1 MNNKIKGLVKWFND
15 AKGFGFVEHEKGD
28 VFIHF
33 SSIETAGFKTLKNGE
48 EIEYEL
54 EDGDKGLHAK
64 NVRRISIPQDEVP
77 QKKAS
82 AISPSRSGLAAQIE
96 VERIPDSPVDDSSND
111 SAAEMEIP
119 APKQQKANN
128 SISKKL

>member
-1 MNNKIKGLVKWFND
+1 MSNKIKGLVKWFND

-82 AISPSRSGLAAQIE
+82 AVAPSRSGLSAQIE

-111 SAAEMEIP
+111 NAAEIEIP